1 MPKKKKIKENKRP
14 LPMGNTDS
22 KSVDNSED
30 KVSPVELPPTM
41 TVGELSSIISKSNVD
56 TIKSLMRQGIM
67 ATVNQYVEFDI
78 AAKVAASFGIGV
90 IKPIEKETSKV
101 DSNIGKDESINEDTA
116 EIRPPVITILGHVD
130 HGKTTLLDKIRGDSV
145 VDSEAGGITQNI
157 GAYQTM
163 HKGKKITFIDTPGH
177 EAFTSMRANGA
188 QVTDISVLVVAADDG
203 VMPQTIEAIDHSRAA
218 GVPIVIAIN
227 KIDSPGADVDRVKGQ
242 LVEQDLIVED
252 YGGDVVSTEISAL
265 KGEGIDSLLES
276 LVLVS
281 EIEELKTNV
290 DRDGMGIV
298 IEASIDKNKGITA
311 TVLVK
316 SGTVKLG
323 HSIVAGTSRGR
334 VKSMTDGFGNN
345 IDHATAST
353 PVKIL
358 GLNSVPNTGERLD
371 VVESDKVAR
380 NIVSS
385 REKYSKVT
393 PEERSPTTMLEVM
406 RKVHS
411 SEAKELRLVVKTGAY
426 GSIDAVERA
435 LAQLSDSDV
444 QLKLLRSATGAV
456 TESDIMLA
464 SASDAMVVGFET
476 ISDRGARSLAE
487 SEDVVI
493 RLYDVIYNLIDDVK
507 NAAKS
512 LLDPTYKEIVIGHA
526 LVQEIF
532 PRGKRQKIAGI
543 RITSGS
549 INRNSRLRVLRGG
562 NLLHDGVI
570 TSMRH
575 LKENV
580 RELANNFEGGIMI
593 DGFHDY
599 VERDEL
605 EAYELKEE

>member
-1 MPKKKKIKENKRP
+1 M
-14 LPMGNTDS
+14 
-22 KSVDNSED
+22 
-30 KVSPVELPPTM
+30 
-41 TVGELSSIISKSNVD
+41 
-56 TIKSLMRQGIM
+56 
-67 ATVNQYVEFDI
+67 
-78 AAKVAASFGIGV
+78 
-90 IKPIEKETSKV
+90 
-101 DSNIGKDESINEDTA
+101 
-116 EIRPPVITILGHVD
+116 
-130 HGKTTLLDKIRGDSV
+130 
-145 VDSEAGGITQNI
+145 
-157 GAYQTM
+157 
-163 HKGKKITFIDTPGH
+163 
-177 EAFTSMRANGA
+177 
-188 QVTDISVLVVAADDG
+188 
-203 VMPQTIEAIDHSRAA
+203 
-218 GVPIVIAIN
+218 
-227 KIDSPGADVDRVKGQ
+227 
-242 LVEQDLIVED
+242 
-252 YGGDVVSTEISAL
+252 
-265 KGEGIDSLLES
+265 
-276 LVLVS
+276 
-281 EIEELKTNV
+281 
-290 DRDGMGIV
+290 
-298 IEASIDKNKGITA
+298 
-311 TVLVK
+311 
-316 SGTVKLG
+316 
-323 HSIVAGTSRGR
+323 
-334 VKSMTDGFGNN
+334 
-345 IDHATAST
+345 
-353 PVKIL
+353 
-358 GLNSVPNTGERLD
+358 
-371 VVESDKVAR
+371 
-380 NIVSS
+380 
-385 REKYSKVT
+385 
-393 PEERSPTTMLEVM
+393 
-406 RKVHS
+406 
-411 SEAKELRLVVKTGAY
+411 TGAY

>member
-1 MPKKKKIKENKRP
+1 MPKNKKRKINKKP
-14 LPMGNTDS
+14 LSPGQVDT
-22 KSVDNSED
+22 KSLDNSDD
-30 KVSPVELPPTM
+30 KVSPVELPSTM

-67 ATVNQYVEFDI
+67 ATVNQSVEFDI

-90 IKPIEKETSKV
+90 IKPIEKEFSKV
-101 DSNIGKDESINEDTA
+101 DSNIGKDESIDEDTA

-157 GAYQTM
+157 GAYQTL
-163 HKGKKITFIDTPGH
+163 HKGKTITFIDTPGH

-218 GVPIVIAIN
+218 GVPIVVAIN
-227 KIDSPGADVDRVKGQ
+227 KIDSPGADIDRVKGQ

-298 IEASIDKNKGITA
+298 IESSIDKNKGITA

-323 HSIVAGTSRGR
+323 HSIVVGTSRGR
-334 VKSMTDGFGNN
+334 IKSMTDGFGNS

-385 REKYSKVT
+385 REKYSKIT

-435 LAQLSDSDV
+435 LGQLSDSDV
-444 QLKLLRSATGAV
+444 QLKLLRSATGAI

-476 ISDRGARSLAE
+476 ISDRGARSLAD

-512 LLDPTYKEIVIGHA
+512 LLDPTFKEIVIGHA

-543 RITSGS
+543 RVTSGS
-549 INRNSRLRVLRGG
+549 INRNSRLKVLRGG

-599 VERDEL
+599 QERDEL
-605 EAYELKEE
+605 EAYELEEE

>member
-1 MPKKKKIKENKRP
+1 MPKNKKKNINNTSLSTDNFDTKNADKDEN
-14 LPMGNTDS
+14 
-22 KSVDNSED
+22 

-67 ATVNQYVEFDI
+67 ATVNQSVEFDI

-90 IKPIEKETSKV
+90 IKPIDKESSKV
-101 DSNIGKDESINEDTA
+101 DSSIGKDETIDESTA
-116 EIRPPVITILGHVD
+116 EVRPPVITILGHVD
-130 HGKTTLLDKIRGDSV
+130 HGKTTLLDKIRGGSV

-157 GAYQTM
+157 GAYQTI
-163 HKGKKITFIDTPGH
+163 HNGKKITFIDTPGH

-188 QVTDISVLVVAADDG
+188 QVTDISILVVAADDG

-218 GVPIVIAIN
+218 GVPIVVAIN
-227 KIDSPGADVDRVKGQ
+227 KIDSPGADIDRVKGQ

-290 DRDGMGIV
+290 DKDGMGIV

-323 HSIVAGTSRGR
+323 HSIVVGTSRGR
-334 VKSMTDGFGNN
+334 IKSMTDGFGNN

-358 GLNSVPNTGERLD
+358 GLNTVPNTGERLD
-371 VVESDKVAR
+371 VVENDKVAR

-385 REKYSKVT
+385 REKYSKIT

-435 LAQLSDSDV
+435 LAQLSGSDV
-444 QLKLLRSATGAV
+444 QLKLLRSATGAI

-476 ISDRGARSLAE
+476 ISDRGAKSLAE
-487 SEDVVI
+487 SEGVVI

-512 LLDPTYKEIVIGHA
+512 LLDPTYKEMVIGHA

-532 PRGKRQKIAGI
+532 PRGKRQKIAGV
-543 RITSGS
+543 RVTSGS
-549 INRNSRLRVLRGG
+549 IKRNSRLRVLRGG
-562 NLLHDGVI
+562 DLLHDGVI

-575 LKENV
+575 LSENV
-580 RELANNFEGGIMI
+580 RELSNNFEGGIMI

-599 VERDEL
+599 EERDEL